1 MSDLIL
7 TKTQL
12 QGGIWEGEIAGSVSD
27 EPRISVIHQGAEI
40 EGVTVS
46 QGDEIGTWR
55 VTFPVPLHLISDG
68 IQTFVVSDD
77 HGRRLGSLDLLAGE
91 ALAGDIRAE
100 LNLLRD
106 ELDMLKKAFR
116 QHCRET

>member
-1 MSDLIL
+1 MSDLTLI
-7 TKTQL
+7 KTRL
-12 QGGIWEGEIAGSVSD
+12 QGGIWEGEIMGAVSD
-27 EPRISVIHQGAEI
+27 APKISVTHQGAEI
-40 EGVTVS
+40 EGVAVS
-46 QGDEIGTWR
+46 QGDTIGTWR
-55 VTFPVPLHLISDG
+55 LTFPLPQHLISDG
-68 IQTFVVSDD
+68 VLTFVIGDD
-77 HGRRLGSLDLLAGE
+77 QGRRLGSLDLLAGE